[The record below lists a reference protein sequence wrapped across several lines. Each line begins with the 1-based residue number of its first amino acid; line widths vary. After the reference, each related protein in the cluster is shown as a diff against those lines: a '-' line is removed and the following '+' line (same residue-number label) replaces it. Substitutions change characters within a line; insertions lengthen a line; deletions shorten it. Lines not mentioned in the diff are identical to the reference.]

1 VEDEKWYSR
10 EVFGDTDDLIIE
22 VILTHPP
29 GTFVIIGD
37 HPDPSI
43 GATRARLIVP
53 HWGEA

>member
-1 VEDEKWYSR
+1 MDDEKWYSR